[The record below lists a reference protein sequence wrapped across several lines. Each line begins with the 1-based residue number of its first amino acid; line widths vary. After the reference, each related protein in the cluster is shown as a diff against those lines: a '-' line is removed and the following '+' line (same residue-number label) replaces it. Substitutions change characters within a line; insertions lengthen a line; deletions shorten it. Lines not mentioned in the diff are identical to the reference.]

1 MATKAPAL
9 PFAAKES
16 KREEAAEKKMS
27 KAAYA
32 KGEKKEGLH
41 KKPAKGRKPC

>member
-1 MATKAPAL
+1 MATKPF

-27 KAAYA
+27 KTAYA

-41 KKPAKGRKPC
+41 KKMAKGRKAC